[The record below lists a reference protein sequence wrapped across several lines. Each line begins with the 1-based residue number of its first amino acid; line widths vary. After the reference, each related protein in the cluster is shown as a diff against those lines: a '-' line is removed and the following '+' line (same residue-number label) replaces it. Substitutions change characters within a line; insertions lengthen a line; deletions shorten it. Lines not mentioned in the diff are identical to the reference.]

1 MDNSGTKDLLQSH
14 PTDPIT
20 AFLMASTPGQT
31 TRLHSRLRSQTSLGV
46 GSQQEQPWLGP
57 WDSIRVLWLLLS
69 TAGTWAGGGTGKGQ
83 ERAREIRVHVGNNC
97 VIFFLEWRGFLLCL
111 PELLMGREK
120 GLKGRQKEQRG
131 KVSCEETQYPVNS
144 CKFCEIQGKGR

>member
-1 MDNSGTKDLLQSH
+1 MGNGQLWHKGSAAK
-14 PTDPIT
+14 PPNTDPIT

-31 TRLHSRLRSQTSLGV
+31 TRLHSRLCSQTSLGV
-46 GSQQEQPWLGP
+46 GSRWERPWLGP

-83 ERAREIRVHVGNNC
+83 ERARETRVHPRKSGNNC
-97 VIFFLEWRGFLLCL
+97 VICFLEWRGFLLCL

-120 GLKGRQKEQRG
+120 GPKGRQNE
-131 KVSCEETQYPVNS
+131 
-144 CKFCEIQGKGR
+144 